1 MICFLRTVAF
11 VKAFL
16 QIGQFF
22 IGLLVF
28 ALEPP
33 LPPDFLSLVSLL
45 FPSDLTLWLSLL
57 RSDRSD
63 VELPMKPDK
72 VLFAGC
78 VLFINLFCSIKLL
91 LDGAEGS
98 KVGKRS
104 YSSVTGSFCCTM
116 RNFIWTLVNS
126 KATCGALAPEAGLGV
141 SVSSMA
147 LAPAPIISFCFQ
159 RQT

>member
-33 LPPDFLSLVSLL
+33 EPDFLSLVSLL

-91 LDGAEGS
+91 KFEILLHLAFFSDLLS
-98 KVGKRS
+98 LPVGWSRR
-104 YSSVTGSFCCTM
+104 V
-116 RNFIWTLVNS
+116 
-126 KATCGALAPEAGLGV
+126 
-141 SVSSMA
+141 
-147 LAPAPIISFCFQ
+147 
-159 RQT
+159 

>member
-33 LPPDFLSLVSLL
+33 LPPEPDFLSLVSLL

-63 VELPMKPDK
+63 VELPM
-72 VLFAGC
+72 
-78 VLFINLFCSIKLL
+78 
-91 LDGAEGS
+91 
-98 KVGKRS
+98 
-104 YSSVTGSFCCTM
+104 
-116 RNFIWTLVNS
+116 
-126 KATCGALAPEAGLGV
+126 
-141 SVSSMA
+141 
-147 LAPAPIISFCFQ
+147 
-159 RQT
+159 